1 MLSEISQTEKYKYLM
16 LSFICEIKKKKKKNL
31 IETKTIVLWE
41 LILIETGSRM
51 VAATD

>member
-16 LSFICEIKKKKKKNL
+16 LSFICEIKKKKNL

>member
-16 LSFICEIKKKKKKNL
+16 LSFICEIKKKKKNL
-31 IETKTIVLWE
+31 IEKKTIVLWE